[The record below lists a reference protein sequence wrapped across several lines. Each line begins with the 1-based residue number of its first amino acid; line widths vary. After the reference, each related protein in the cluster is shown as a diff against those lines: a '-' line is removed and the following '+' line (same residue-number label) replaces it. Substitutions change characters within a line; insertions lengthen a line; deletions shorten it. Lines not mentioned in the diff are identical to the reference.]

1 MKLRPLAVVA
11 VASVVA
17 MFAISAWAWGQ
28 VPDDAQIPIHWGIDG
43 RVNGYGPKW
52 VGFLLVPAIGVVLGA
67 IFLGLPRI
75 EPRREHIVASTRAW
89 VATTSSVMLLLLVV
103 HAAVVASVLGATFDM
118 GRVFGVTIGGLF
130 LVIGSFLGKT
140 RSNWFMGIRTPWTL
154 SSERSWALTH
164 RLGGRLFMAAG
175 LLSVVLALVASAEV
189 VFYALLPAAGVAAI
203 VPIVYSYFV
212 WRDDPD
218 KRTL

>member
-1 MKLRPLAVVA
+1 
-11 VASVVA
+11 
-17 MFAISAWAWGQ
+17 
-28 VPDDAQIPIHWGIDG
+28 
-43 RVNGYGPKW
+43 
-52 VGFLLVPAIGVVLGA
+52 
-67 IFLGLPRI
+67 
-75 EPRREHIVASTRAW
+75 
-89 VATTSSVMLLLLVV
+89 MLLLLVV

-130 LVIGSFLGKT
+130 LVIGGFLGKT